1 MKDALEDMDRDSN
14 ASLQR
19 IKDTS
24 DEFLKGVA
32 DRMAESGKA
41 QKMLE
46 ETAYGKIKEAQGI
59 IRDYENKIRE
69 SEASLN
75 EQVESV
81 TSMKETIWNLQ
92 QEEKRL
98 QDEID
103 ALGQD
108 RDKLQNETREVRSQR
123 INEEANLVRLKGQQK
138 VIEEKRKDEEKKN
151 IRKPLHSI
159 EEMDLIIGEEEVDVS
174 DDE

>member
-1 MKDALEDMDRDSN
+1 
-14 ASLQR
+14 
-19 IKDTS
+19 
-24 DEFLKGVA
+24 
-32 DRMAESGKA
+32 
-41 QKMLE
+41 
-46 ETAYGKIKEAQGI
+46 
-59 IRDYENKIRE
+59 
-69 SEASLN
+69 
-75 EQVESV
+75 
-81 TSMKETIWNLQ
+81 MKESIWNLQ

-103 ALGQD
+103 TLGQD

-123 INEEANLVRLKGQQK
+123 LNEEANLVRLKGQQK

-151 IRKPLHSI
+151 VRKPLHSI

>member
-1 MKDALEDMDRDSN
+1 
-14 ASLQR
+14 
-19 IKDTS
+19 
-24 DEFLKGVA
+24 
-32 DRMAESGKA
+32 
-41 QKMLE
+41 
-46 ETAYGKIKEAQGI
+46 
-59 IRDYENKIRE
+59 
-69 SEASLN
+69 
-75 EQVESV
+75 
-81 TSMKETIWNLQ
+81 IWNLQ

-103 ALGQD
+103 TLGQD

-151 IRKPLHSI
+151 SRKPLHSI

>member
-1 MKDALEDMDRDSN
+1 
-14 ASLQR
+14 
-19 IKDTS
+19 
-24 DEFLKGVA
+24 
-32 DRMAESGKA
+32 
-41 QKMLE
+41 
-46 ETAYGKIKEAQGI
+46 
-59 IRDYENKIRE
+59 
-69 SEASLN
+69 
-75 EQVESV
+75 
-81 TSMKETIWNLQ
+81 MKETIWNLQ

-103 ALGQD
+103 TLGQD

-138 VIEEKRKDEEKKN
+138 VIEEKRKDDEKKN
-151 IRKPLHSI
+151 NRKPLHSI

>member
-1 MKDALEDMDRDSN
+1 
-14 ASLQR
+14 
-19 IKDTS
+19 
-24 DEFLKGVA
+24 
-32 DRMAESGKA
+32 
-41 QKMLE
+41 
-46 ETAYGKIKEAQGI
+46 
-59 IRDYENKIRE
+59 
-69 SEASLN
+69 
-75 EQVESV
+75 
-81 TSMKETIWNLQ
+81 MKETIWNLQ